1 MRPCVLAVLFAAS
14 LAAGPALAQAPLAGL
29 PTLTDAQM
37 AAAEARYQRYCSLCH
52 GAERQGHVNDH
63 APSLK
68 STSLLAS
75 GFPRTLREAIAYGR
89 PGTPM
94 GGYLDE
100 VGGPLSQDELR
111 ELTLWLR
118 QVERV
123 EPFQV
128 SHDAIAGDAVLGA
141 KVYEKHCVA
150 CHGADGEGGTGTALG
165 NPVMLGLTPDAF
177 LRHAIAE
184 GRDGT
189 PMPAFKD
196 KLGDAELD
204 GVTAFLRS
212 RSSGWKQEK
221 PVLATPPPLDR
232 IVLNPAAAAPEFTL
246 TDGLY
251 VSAAELDR
259 ELKAGRK
266 MVLLDTR
273 VTSMWQMTHIAGAV
287 PAPYY
292 ASREEVMASLP
303 SDGTWIVAYC
313 ECPRAAAESVVRRLR
328 EAGVRNT
335 AVLYEGIQGWIS
347 LGYPV
352 VAGRTDAVAP
362 AR

>member
-1 MRPCVLAVLFAAS
+1 MRSCVVAVLFAAS
-14 LAAGPALAQAPLAGL
+14 MAAGPALAQAPLTGL
-29 PTLTDAQM
+29 PSLTDEQM
-37 AAAEARYQRYCSLCH
+37 TAAEARYQRYCSLCH

-100 VGGPLSQDELR
+100 IGGPLNQEELR
-111 ELTLWLR
+111 ELTLWLL
-118 QVERV
+118 QVEKV
-123 EPFQV
+123 EPIQV
-128 SHDAIAGDAVLGA
+128 PHDAVTGDAALGA
-141 KVYEKHCVA
+141 RVYEKNCVA
-150 CHGADGEGGTGTALG
+150 CHGARGEGGTGTALG

-184 GRDGT
+184 GREGT

-196 KLGDAELD
+196 KLSDAELD
-204 GVTAFLRS
+204 GLTAFLRS
-212 RSSGWKQEK
+212 RSSGWKQER

-232 IVLNPAAAAPEFTL
+232 IVLNPEAAAPEFTL
-246 TDGLY
+246 ADGIY
-251 VSAAELDR
+251 VSAADLDR
-259 ELKAGRK
+259 ELKAGKK

-328 EAGVRNT
+328 EAGVQNT

-352 VAGRTDAVAP
+352 VAGRADAVTATP
-362 AR
+362 